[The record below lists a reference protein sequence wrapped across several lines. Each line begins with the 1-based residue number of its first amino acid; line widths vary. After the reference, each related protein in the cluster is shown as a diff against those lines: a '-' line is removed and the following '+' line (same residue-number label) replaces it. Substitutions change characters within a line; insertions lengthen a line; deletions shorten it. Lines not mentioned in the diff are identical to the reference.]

1 MTLEW
6 NHKHKFR
13 FRFAEANG
21 TQKCWPENNCNC
33 IHHLFG
39 CSSHPP
45 IARNTHNET
54 WHGGNNFC
62 CQRSGEW
69 RGVLSEMLHQTIFTS
84 VFSNGEYKET
94 FDVEKS
100 RRKAI
105 KSRAPNFVFS
115 SLRPASPSFA
125 SMRLVFIFVSRIYIW
140 CAEWIFHLD
149 GIVRHWQFPL
159 LLLCLFDQKRFAIEC
174 AYKSVY

>member
-1 MTLEW
+1 MG
-6 NHKHKFR
+6 HKNVGLKIIAIVSIICSAVCPIPPSPETHTMR
-13 FRFAEANG
+13 HGMAAIISAANEVANG
-21 TQKCWPENNCNC
+21 AVCYQKCC
-33 IHHLFG
+33 IKPFLRA
-39 CSSHPP
+39 SS
-45 IARNTHNET
+45 RTN
-54 WHGGNNFC
+54 
-62 CQRSGEW
+62 
-69 RGVLSEMLHQTIFTS
+69 
-84 VFSNGEYKET
+84 EYKET

-140 CAEWIFHLD
+140 CAEWIFHFD

-159 LLLCLFDQKRFAIEC
+159 LLLCLFDQKRFAREC